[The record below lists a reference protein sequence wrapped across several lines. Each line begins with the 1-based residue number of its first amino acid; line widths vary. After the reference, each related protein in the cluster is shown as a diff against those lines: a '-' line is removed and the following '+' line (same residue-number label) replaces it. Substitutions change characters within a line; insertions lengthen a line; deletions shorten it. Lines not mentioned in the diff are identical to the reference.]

1 MSIRH
6 MTVLFLIAA
15 VLAIPSILLAQTER
29 GTITGVVRDST
40 GAVVPGVSIRVANTA
55 TNVATNVVTS
65 ESGTYSAVNLSPGP
79 YRVEA
84 SLSGFQ
90 SAHVT
95 GITVTAGTT
104 VRTDVTLNLG
114 SVTETLNVV
123 AEAAPLQTEDARIAT
138 SVSNKLIDELPL
150 VVGGNMRS
158 PYDLVA
164 TVPEARTNA
173 SLGGGQGRAYGA
185 TLDGISVNTNRNLD
199 IAETALLA
207 PSLEAITEFSV
218 ETNGFKPEYGQ
229 AAGGIVT
236 FASKSGTNNLNGS
249 LYEFHRNDALDKRNF
264 FEQLLDQEKGI
275 YKQNNFGVSLGGPVQ
290 IKRLYN
296 GRDRTFF
303 FATYEGFVNRQGSNS
318 ARFTVPTPEMFNG
331 DFSKW
336 VDANG
341 RIIPIY
347 DPATTRQN
355 PNGPGLIRDPFPG
368 NRIPQERFSAVAK
381 NYIAMARSVLVPNVP
396 GIVPGTLDWVDDN
409 YVSSGGSTTETTH
422 KFSAKVDHVLNSAHR
437 ISYLFNRTANKT
449 LPGPT
454 GTSDLPAPF
463 SDFQQD
469 TFDAD
474 LHRASWDWVGRNI
487 VNHLS
492 VGGNTFNKNA
502 FSPNVLQGNWADRV
516 CIPNTIDC
524 NNNMGIISFNDGLS
538 TWGSSSDNGTE
549 QPRFTLK
556 NDVTLLRGSHT
567 FKTGFTWDQQQ
578 ANGFGQQNIA
588 GSAGFSFRQTGLP
601 GSTTL
606 ATAGGSAFASFL
618 LGHAN
623 SGQVDSP
630 RHIAQ
635 QYPYYG
641 FYAQDD
647 WRVNSSLVINYGVRY
662 EFTQPPYE
670 KDDEYSEFSPT
681 LPNPAINNYPGA
693 LIFAGEGPGR
703 TGKRSLVKG
712 YYGAIGPRASFAYSL
727 NDKTIFRGGIGRSF
741 GRATVIGSSNHLDG
755 FVLRLPFSS
764 PDGFS
769 PSFTLDQG
777 LPPYQQPPFLNPS
790 VQNNSEVHY
799 WNDQATIPARYDTWT
814 LSFQRELRPG
824 MTFEFD
830 YNGSRGS
837 RLNANLLNL
846 NQVPL
851 SAVEALA
858 ARFGK
863 AQVNSVLQSQ
873 LNSTTGASTG
883 VPTPYPN
890 FNNAAVQTSRTVAQA
905 LRPFPQYTNIN
916 TQDSGGDKTGRSMYH
931 AGIFKV
937 NQRLRGG
944 LTLQGS
950 YVLSRLM
957 TNADNFSGSNGSLDA
972 ARPELEYTIGAN
984 DQTHIIKIS
993 SIYELPFGEGRR
1005 WLTSG
1010 VASKVLGGW
1019 RLAAIQ
1025 SYVSGTPIGV
1035 TSPAPLQISNRTNR
1049 PNLTGEPWRAPVG
1062 SGGFDPMRDKFL
1074 NRAAFVQPV
1083 GELGNAPRLNSDVRR
1098 FWNLSENISL
1108 AKTIGLTSDAR
1119 LDVRFE
1125 AFNVFDRIIWGGPN
1139 TDLNNAR
1146 FGEVTSQANSPRQM
1160 QLGLRLYW

>member
-1 MSIRH
+1 MNFNRL
-6 MTVLFLIAA
+6 TVPLLTAFIVA
-15 VLAIPSILLAQTER
+15 VSFTAFAQTER
-29 GTITGVVRDST
+29 GAITGVVKDTS
-40 GAVVPGVSIRVANTA
+40 GAVVPGVSIRVVHAA
-55 TNVATNVVTS
+55 TNVATNLVTS
-65 ESGTYSAVNLSPGP
+65 DSGTYSAVNLSPGT

-84 SLSGFQ
+84 SLGGFQ
-90 SAHVT
+90 PAHVT
-95 GITVTAGTT
+95 GITVPAGTT

-123 AEAAPLQTEDARIAT
+123 ADAAPLQTEDARIAT

-150 VVGGNMRS
+150 VVGGSMRS
-158 PYDLVA
+158 PYDLVS

-199 IAETALLA
+199 VSETALLA

-236 FASKSGTNNLNGS
+236 FASKSGTNNLQGS
-249 LYEFHRNDALDKRNF
+249 VYGFHRNDALDRRNY
-264 FEQLLDQEKGI
+264 FEKLLGQEKGI
-275 YKQNNFGVSLGGPVQ
+275 YKQSDFGGSLGGPV
-290 IKRLYN
+290 RLGRIYN

-303 FATYEGFVNRQGSNS
+303 FATYEGFLNRQGSNS
-318 ARFTVPTPEMFNG
+318 TRLTVPTPEMWDG
-331 DFSKW
+331 DFSNW

-341 RIIPIY
+341 RMIPIY

-368 NRIPQERFSAVAK
+368 NRIPLNRFSDVSRK
-381 NYIAMARSVLVPNVP
+381 YIAMARTVLVPNVP
-396 GIVPGTLDWVDDN
+396 GIAPGTLDWVDDN
-409 YVSSGGSTTETTH
+409 YVSAGGSTQETTH
-422 KFSAKVDHVLNSAHR
+422 KFSVKADHVLNNRHR
-437 ISYLFNRTANKT
+437 ISYLFNRTNNKT
-449 LPGPT
+449 VPGPG

-474 LHRASWDWVGRNI
+474 LHRASWDWVGNNI

-502 FSPNVLQGNWADRV
+502 YSPNVNQGWADRI

-524 NNNMGIISFNDGLS
+524 NKNMGIISFSDGFS
-538 TWGSSSDNGTE
+538 TWGSSSFNGTE
-549 QPRFTLK
+549 QPRFTVK
-556 NDVTLLRGSHT
+556 NDVTFLRGSHT
-567 FKTGFTWDQQQ
+567 LKTGFTWDHQQ
-578 ANGFGQQNIA
+578 ANGFGEQNIA

-601 GSTTL
+601 AATTL
-606 ATAGGSAFASFL
+606 ATAGGNPVASFL

-623 SGQVDSP
+623 SGQIDSP

-641 FYAQDD
+641 FYVQDD
-647 WRVNSSLVINYGVRY
+647 WRLNSSLVINYGVRY
-662 EFTQPPYE
+662 EFTRPPYE
-670 KDDEYSEFSPT
+670 KDDEYSELSPT
-681 LPNPAINNYPGA
+681 TPNPAVNNYPGA

-712 YYGAIGPRASFAYSL
+712 YYGAIGPRASFAYSF
-727 NDKTIFRGGIGRSF
+727 NDKTILRGGVGRSF

-769 PSFTLDQG
+769 PAFTLDQG
-777 LPPYQQPPFLNPS
+777 YPSYQLPPFLNPS
-790 VQNNSEVHY
+790 VQNNSEAHY
-799 WNDQATIPARYDTWT
+799 WNDSATIPARYDTWT
-814 LSFQRELRPG
+814 LSIQRELRQG

-837 RLNANLLNL
+837 KLNANLINI

-873 LNSTTGASTG
+873 ITSATG
-883 VPTPYPN
+883 VSSGVPVPYPN
-890 FNNAAVQTSRTVAQA
+890 FTNPAVQTSRTVAQA
-905 LRPFPQYTNIN
+905 LRAFPQYTNIN
-916 TQDSGGDKTGRSMYH
+916 TTDSGGDKTGRSMYH
-931 AGIFKV
+931 AAVFKV
-937 NQRLRGG
+937 NQRMQGG

-957 TNADNFSGSNGSLDA
+957 TNADNFNGSGGALDA

-993 SIYELPFGEGRR
+993 SVYELPFGEGRR
-1005 WLTSG
+1005 WLTNG

-1019 RLAAIQ
+1019 RLAAVQ

-1035 TSPAPLQISNRTNR
+1035 TSPAPLAISNRANR
-1049 PNLTGEPWRAPVG
+1049 PNVTGEPWRAPIAG
-1062 SGGFDPMRDKFL
+1062 DDFDPTRDKFL

-1083 GELGNAPRLNSDVRR
+1083 GELGNAPRLNPDVRR
-1098 FWNLSENISL
+1098 FWNLSENVSL
-1108 AKTIGLTSDAR
+1108 AKTIGLTSGAR
-1119 LDVRFE
+1119 VDLRFE

-1160 QLGLRLYW
+1160 QLGFRLYW